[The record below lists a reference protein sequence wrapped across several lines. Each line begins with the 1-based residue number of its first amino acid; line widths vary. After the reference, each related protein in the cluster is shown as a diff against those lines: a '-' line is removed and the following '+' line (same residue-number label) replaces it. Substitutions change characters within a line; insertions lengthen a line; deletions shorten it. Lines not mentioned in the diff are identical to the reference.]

1 MVGLLLL
8 PRDLL
13 WVLLWVSW
21 VRFDTGTPLAANQG
35 LQRAVEEPALVA
47 GQRTAA
53 KPRVKSNPL
62 FSGGGIGL
70 VFPGL
75 WGTQAAKLVQAGRVK
90 TGIPLSMRTSHPA
103 WWISLWWW

>member
-62 FSGGGIGL
+62 FSGSGIGIVL
-70 VFPGL
+70 PRL
-75 WGTQAAKLVQAGRVK
+75 CHLHAANRVQAGRVK
-90 TGIPLSMRTSHPA
+90 TGSPFSIRTVQSA
-103 WWISLWWW
+103 WWIRR